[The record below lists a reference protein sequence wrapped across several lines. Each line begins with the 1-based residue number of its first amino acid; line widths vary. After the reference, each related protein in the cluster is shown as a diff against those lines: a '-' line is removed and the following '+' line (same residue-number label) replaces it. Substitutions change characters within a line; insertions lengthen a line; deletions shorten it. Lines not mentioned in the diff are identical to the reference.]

1 MLKTTTAQAD
11 RGDVKGLEKLTSM
24 RLAEVLTQKGIVPVD
39 AITDALYVQDKR
51 GESFVDVL
59 VESGHIAEWDL
70 AKVVVEVF
78 QLPFLL
84 AGGYQ
89 ISDEAK
95 SRVPPEKLFEHLLV
109 PLDVFD
115 NLLTVSMP
123 VLTPADALV
132 DIETSYQVK
141 IFPYVGLI
149 SENKKVLMDEF
160 QGFKEWLAA
169 DQQAK
174 EKRLKLRG
182 QESASSSRQ
191 PEQEGGWTNLFDTA
205 DQAVKDSISK
215 GRN

>member
-1 MLKTTTAQAD
+1 
-11 RGDVKGLEKLTSM
+11 
-24 RLAEVLTQKGIVPVD
+24 
-39 AITDALYVQDKR
+39 
-51 GESFVDVL
+51 
-59 VESGHIAEWDL
+59 
-70 AKVVVEVF
+70 
-78 QLPFLL
+78 L